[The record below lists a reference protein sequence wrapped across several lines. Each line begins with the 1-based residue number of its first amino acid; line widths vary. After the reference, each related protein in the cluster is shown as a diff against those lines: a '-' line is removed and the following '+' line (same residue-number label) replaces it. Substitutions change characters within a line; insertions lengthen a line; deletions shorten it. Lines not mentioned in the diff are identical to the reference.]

1 MVTTS
6 KEQEPRCVELPLDA
20 RAAHDFGVSLES
32 AVAKLH
38 EASRVSRDQGKT
50 VVVTGPGGQLLASVN
65 GESLRVYAA
74 LSSKPLIDP
83 VGIIDVEDEES
94 GR

>member
-1 MVTTS
+1 MVIS

-20 RAAHDFGVSLES
+20 RAAHDFSVSLES
-32 AVAKLH
+32 AVAQLH
-38 EASRVSRDQGKT
+38 EASRVSRECGKT

-65 GESLRVYAA
+65 RESLRVYTT
-74 LSSKPLIDP
+74 LSSKTLVDP
-83 VGIIDVEDEES
+83 VGTIDIENEER